1 MPPLLF
7 MSSPNAQYLLGDL
20 TPDESQRIE
29 KAMPFD
35 YRLRRELET
44 AEEELIAAYVVGTL
58 RGQDRSKFE
67 TFFLTT
73 DHRRRKLKFAEA
85 WVETSGAACPD
96 LNSPFHRYLLGQ
108 MTLDE
113 AEVFEET
120 LINEGH
126 RIDQLGAA
134 EDDLLMGYFHGR
146 LPKYQRELFET
157 NFLPLKSDGMLGKVR
172 FAQIMFE
179 YQQVSVAQSMTPKN
193 AVGAGRRRLRK
204 RPGITRARSRI

>member
-1 MPPLLF
+1 

-67 TFFLTT
+67 TFFFTT
-73 DHRRRKLKFAEA
+73 DHPRRKLAFARA
-85 WVETSGAACPD
+85 WPEMSGADCPD

-108 MTLDE
+108 MSPDE
-113 AEVFEET
+113 ADEFEET
-120 LINEGH
+120 RLSDGH
-126 RIDQLGAA
+126 QLDQLGAA
-134 EDDLLMGYFHGR
+134 EDDLLMAYFHGR
-146 LPKYQRELFET
+146 LPKYQKELFET
-157 NFLPLKSDGMLGKVR
+157 NLLPLKSAGMLGKLR

-179 YQQVSVAQSMTPKN
+179 YERTSAEPPSTPEN
-193 AVGAGRRRLRK
+193 ALGAGRRRLRK
-204 RPGITRARSRI
+204 RAGITCARSRI